1 MMSAHTSTTAS
12 RKIGSICLFCGSSED
27 APPLHLQAATDFG
40 QALAAADVRLVYGGG
55 GVGLMGR
62 AARGAHAAGGRVL
75 GIIPEFLQIREVRY
89 DEVDTIVVPNMHERK
104 RIMFEESDAF
114 AVFPGGIGTLEEAIE
129 ILSWRRLSLHE
140 KPVVFLNLGGYWEPL
155 FTLLQ
160 HTVTQGLSPAWLSE
174 TWGVANS
181 VDEVLPVAERL
192 AAAKPSADDAVVEM
206 V

>member
-1 MMSAHTSTTAS
+1 MSVDIPPKAA
-12 RKIGSICLFCGSSED
+12 RRIASICLFCGSSED
-27 APPLHLQAATDFG
+27 APALHLQAATDFG
-40 QALAAADVRLVYGGG
+40 EALAAADVRLVYGGG

-160 HTVTQGLSPAWLSE
+160 HTVAQGLSPAWLSE
-174 TWGVANS
+174 TWGVANT
-181 VDEVLPVAERL
+181 VNEVLPVAERL
-192 AAAKPSADDAVVEM
+192 AKSKPSADGAVTAM